1 MLAAYVP
8 NGSSLERQV
17 IPPDGEVPE
26 HAVWFDLV
34 NPAPGEDKLIER
46 RLGIAVPTREE
57 MQEIE
62 VSSRLYTEHHA
73 RFMTATLMCNS
84 DTAVPKTTAVTFILA
99 KHCLVTVRYD
109 DPRPFMITSNKLTRI
124 CPANVTGE
132 TVLMELLDAVIDREA
147 DLLERIGIDV
157 DQVSH
162 DIFDPHGRGPEQ
174 GQSYME
180 TLKTIGS
187 KGDLTSKVR
196 ESLVSLGRLLL
207 FLANEAEGM
216 RWLKDVRLQLVS
228 MQRDV
233 QSLSDHA
240 TYLSNKIT
248 FLLDALLG
256 VVTLEQNNVIKI
268 FSSAAVVLLPP
279 TLVATV
285 YGMNFKNM
293 PELDWQY
300 GYPIALFLMVVA
312 AIVPYLY
319 FKWKKWL

>member
-1 MLAAYVP
+1 MLAVYVP
-8 NGSSLERQV
+8 KGNSLERRV
-17 IPPDGEVPE
+17 VVSGEEIPDN
-26 HAVWFDLV
+26 AIWFDLV
-34 NPAPGEDKLIER
+34 NPAPGEDKLIEG
-46 RLGIAVPTREE
+46 RLGIAIPTREE

-84 DTAVPKTTAVTFILA
+84 DTLVPKTTAVTFILA

-109 DPRPFMITSNKLTRI
+109 EPRPFMLVGNKLTRT
-124 CPANVTGE
+124 CPQTATGE

-147 DLLERIGIDV
+147 DLLERMGMDV

-174 GQSYME
+174 GASYID
-180 TLKTIGS
+180 TLKVIGT

-216 RWLKDVRLQLVS
+216 RWSKDVRLQLQA

-233 QSLSDHA
+233 LSLSDHA
-240 TYLSNKIT
+240 TYLANKIT

-268 FSSAAVVLLPP
+268 FSIAAVVLLPP

-293 PELDWQY
+293 PELEWQY
-300 GYPIALFLMVVA
+300 GYPLALLLMVIA
-312 AIVPYLY
+312 AVLPYY
-319 FKWKKWL
+319 FFKWKKWL

>member
-1 MLAAYVP
+1 MLAVYVP
-8 NGSSLERQV
+8 HGSSLERRV
-17 IPPDGEVPE
+17 VVSGEEVPDN
-26 HAVWFDLV
+26 AIWFDLV
-34 NPAPGEDKLIER
+34 NPAPGEDKLIEG

-57 MQEIE
+57 MLEIE

-84 DTAVPKTTAVTFILA
+84 DTVVPKTTAVTFILA

-109 DPRPFMITSNKLTRI
+109 EPRPFLLVGNKLTRT
-124 CPANVTGE
+124 CPQSATGE

-147 DLLERIGIDV
+147 DLLERIGLDV

-162 DIFDPHGRGPEQ
+162 DIFDPGSRGAA
-174 GQSYME
+174 GNTYID
-180 TLKTIGS
+180 TLKVIGS

-216 RWLKDVRLQLVS
+216 RWSKDVRLQLQA

-233 QSLSDHA
+233 LSLSDHA
-240 TYLSNKIT
+240 TYLANKIT

-268 FSSAAVVLLPP
+268 FSIAAVVLLPP

-300 GYPIALFLMVVA
+300 GYPLALVLMVIA
-312 AIVPYLY
+312 AVVPYLI

>member
-1 MLAAYVP
+1 MLAVYVP
-8 NGSSLERQV
+8 HGSSLERRV
-17 IPPDGEVPE
+17 VVSGEEVPDN
-26 HAVWFDLV
+26 AIWFDLV
-34 NPAPGEDKLIER
+34 NPAPGEDKLIEA

-57 MQEIE
+57 MLEIE

-84 DTAVPKTTAVTFILA
+84 DTVVPKTTAVTFILA

-109 DPRPFMITSNKLTRI
+109 EPRPFLLVGNKLTRT
-124 CPANVTGE
+124 CPQSATGE

-147 DLLERIGIDV
+147 DLLERIGLDV

-162 DIFDPHGRGPEQ
+162 DIFDPGSRGAA
-174 GQSYME
+174 GNTYIE
-180 TLKTIGS
+180 TLKVIGS

-216 RWLKDVRLQLVS
+216 RWNKDVRLQLQA

-233 QSLSDHA
+233 LSLSDHA
-240 TYLSNKIT
+240 TYLANKIT

-268 FSSAAVVLLPP
+268 FSIAAVVLLPP

-285 YGMNFKNM
+285 YGMNFKGM
-293 PELDWQY
+293 PELEWQY
-300 GYPIALFLMVVA
+300 GYPMALTLMLIA
-312 AIVPYLY
+312 AIVPYY
-319 FKWKKWL
+319 IFKFKKWL

>member
-1 MLAAYVP
+1 MLNAYVP
-8 NGSSLERQV
+8 NGSCLDRHV
-17 IPPDGEVPE
+17 ISPDGEVPQN
-26 HAVWFDLV
+26 AIWLDLV
-34 NPAPGEDKLIER
+34 NPAPGEDKVVER

-84 DTAVPKTTAVTFILA
+84 DTAEPKTTPVTFILA
-99 KHCLVTVRYD
+99 GHKLVTVRYD
-109 DPRPFMITSNKLTRI
+109 EPRPFTMVGHRLSRT
-124 CPANVTGE
+124 CPASATGE
-132 TVLMELLDAVIDREA
+132 TVLMDLLDAVIDREA
-147 DLLERIGIDV
+147 DLLERIGLEV
-157 DQVSH
+157 DGVSR
-162 DIFDPHGRGPEQ
+162 DIFDPHGEGPARSI
-174 GQSYME
+174 SYQLM
-180 TLKTIGS
+180 LKSIGS

-196 ESLVSLGRLLL
+196 ESLVSIGRLLL

-216 RWLKDVRLQLVS
+216 RWSKDVRLQLIS

-268 FSSAAVVLLPP
+268 FSIAAVVLLPP

-285 YGMNFKNM
+285 YGMNFKHM
-293 PELDWQY
+293 PELDWWY
-300 GYPIALFLMVVA
+300 GYPLALSLMVISA
-312 AIVPYLY
+312 GGPYFI